1 MITKNTQNFPTSNL
15 KSNYDLRNRGQIVPI
30 ILESGKLKEK
40 PMALITSKIDHLS
53 QNENHFIPIS
63 KTNPTIAHVNSQLN
77 TGKGTLRDHN
87 TKTNKKRKDSKF
99 DEKETNHKPVHRYSL
114 RSKNPLPDH
123 DYPLYSNP
131 EFSTLGTQLKN
142 FETKKPT
149 LLKSKKHLF
158 PSNKKNQKNNSQ
170 GGSKDKSINSNN
182 QSDGLPLYYHEWSKE
197 KQSSWHSFKSN
208 PNRYYYRFNE
218 KGEPNKRGRWTKEE
232 HELFLKRCEEVG
244 VGGDWGLF
252 SRPIPGRVG
261 YVCANRFRTLL
272 KSDLEFRKKYGGNYF
287 VIGGK
292 IIHKNNYHKSKAF
305 GLYDETPISTEK
317 SLKKEKEKMKKNVND
332 SDQEKEHEK
341 EFVNEKLF
349 YGGIVENL
357 NGERKKRLLRR
368 SQKRKTIFQKKKE
381 KMKEIFKENEIRKE
395 KVEEKRTN
403 NQDRPL
409 KMGKSSSQIKINTM
423 NKSYNN
429 KIILKKSK
437 KSLMKQQKK
446 PYQRIQ
452 KKPNLQL
459 KNRHK
464 KNLRSRS
471 NNIKKKKIK
480 RKPSRKMTKKM
491 KKKKKEKMKPR
502 TIKRRRKRRRK
513 RVKKEKTYFSST
525 DEEFILDL
533 SSEEMDLSLLS
544 GNYLKISL
552 NNEPADYLYQSNG
565 SEKSDDDEEQW
576 DKRIYL
582 SSSTTEYSDSSDSS
596 DENKTFQIY
605 KLPVDQECD
614 WVIQNKKII
623 IEVENSD
630 INSNSISDEDTD
642 TDQEL
647 INEILNIDDLDFSLN
662 KSINTQTNDIK
673 HQKNIKI
680 RKK

>member
-1 MITKNTQNFPTSNL
+1 MITKNTQNLPTSNL

-53 QNENHFIPIS
+53 QNENNFIPIS

-123 DYPLYSNP
+123 DYPLYSNH
-131 EFSTLGTQLKN
+131 EFSTRGTQLKN

-182 QSDGLPLYYHEWSKE
+182 QSDDLPLYYHEWSKE

-272 KSDLEFRKKYGGNYF
+272 KSDLEFRKKYGGDYF

-317 SLKKEKEKMKKNVND
+317 TLKKEKEKMKKNVND
-332 SDQEKEHEK
+332 S
-341 EFVNEKLF
+341 
-349 YGGIVENL
+349 
-357 NGERKKRLLRR
+357 
-368 SQKRKTIFQKKKE
+368 
-381 KMKEIFKENEIRKE
+381 EIRKE
-395 KVEEKRTN
+395 KVEEKRTK
-403 NQDRPL
+403 NQERPL

-437 KSLMKQQKK
+437 KSLMKQRKK

-471 NNIKKKKIK
+471 NNVKKKKIK

-502 TIKRRRKRRRK
+502 TIKRRRTRRRK
-513 RVKKEKTYFSST
+513 RAKKEKTYFSST

-552 NNEPADYLYQSNG
+552 NNEQADYLYQSNG

-662 KSINTQTNDIK
+662 KSINAQTNDIK

-680 RKK
+680 GKK